1 MKQVINTE
9 TVPIKLWLDDIE
21 EGALMQAR
29 NLANLP
35 FVFKWVAIM
44 PDSHQGYGMP
54 IGGVLA
60 TSGVIVPNAVGVD
73 IGCGMAACKTSLTEI
88 STEALKSVMGK
99 IRKVI
104 PVGFNHQAEEQRWD
118 GFDDAPDIPI
128 IQRELS
134 SAKKQ
139 LGTLGGGN
147 HFIEIQRG
155 DDGHIWLM
163 IHSGSRNFGLK
174 TADEYHKTA
183 QRLCEKWYS
192 FMPDKDLAFLP
203 IDTDAGNAYYKAMNY
218 CLKFAQ
224 ANRALM
230 MGRAIDAL
238 YSETGA
244 TVLDE
249 IDIHHNYA
257 AFEHHYGKDVLV
269 HRKGATR
276 ATLGLTGIIP
286 GSMGTFSYI
295 TEGLGNPESFFSSS
309 HGAGRRMGRNEAKRT
324 LNLES
329 EQVKMAGIV
338 HGLRSASELDEAPGA
353 YKDIDVVM
361 KNQNDL
367 VKIRVSLSPLANIK
381 G

>member
-269 HRKGATR
+269 HRKGATK

-286 GSMGTFSYI
+286 GSMGTSSYI

-361 KNQNDL
+361 ENQNDL